1 MAVIPPDAGVHIRTQ
16 TDPGQVQALAPV
28 RGIPAG
34 LPEFQPGQAFTARIQ
49 EVLPDATYKAL
60 VAGKQLTLQLPE
72 GANPG
77 DVLELTVVDRTPRTV
92 IARRT
97 EGQATPAQ
105 VDARPYQY
113 ARISNTGQL
122 IGRLLTPEGET
133 PPPATLN
140 RGQPLVAQPP
150 GTGVELAPALQ
161 KAVSQSGLFYE
172 AHQAQWVAGERNLA
186 SLRAE
191 PQGTLPTLPR
201 PAPPGLPANTAESL
215 VAQSRAPAG
224 ASESLYIPGRAPA
237 GTTESLYV
245 PNRIQTVATEFL
257 YAPNRPLAGATGSQY
272 APSSP
277 LAGATDSL
285 YAANHPAA
293 GTAAEPPGAP
303 PQAHTTATR
312 GETVVQVRPESV
324 IRPGEPSLARADGQT
339 QTTAAGTAQ
348 ASTAPN
354 VPDAIRNIVQQQLDA
369 VATQRLAW
377 HGEVWPGQSVDWAI
391 QRDTVEDRDPGS
403 TEPGEAPPW
412 STSLRL
418 TMPRLGT
425 VDAVLQLSGNR
436 LRVRLAT
443 ASADSANDL
452 RQQTTRL
459 TTTLSEAGLEV
470 QSVEVRHEE

>member
-97 EGQATPAQ
+97 EGQPTPSQ
-105 VDARPYQY
+105 VDAKPYQY
-113 ARISNTGQL
+113 ARISDTGQL
-122 IGRLLTPEGET
+122 IGRLLTAEGKT
-133 PPPATLN
+133 PPPAALN

-191 PQGTLPTLPR
+191 PQGTLPAAPR
-201 PAPPGLPANTAESL
+201 PAPLGLPASTAESL
-215 VAQSRAPAG
+215 VAQNRAPTG
-224 ASESLYIPGRAPA
+224 A
-237 GTTESLYV
+237 TESLYV
-245 PNRIQTVATEFL
+245 PNRTPTGTTEFL
-257 YAPNRPLAGATGSQY
+257 YAPNRPFAGATGSLY
-272 APSSP
+272 ASSSP
-277 LAGATDSL
+277 FAGAAESL
-285 YAANHPAA
+285 YAPNRPPA
-293 GTAAEPPGAP
+293 GTAAEPPGAL
-303 PQAHTTATR
+303 QQSNAAAAR
-312 GETVVQVRPESV
+312 GEPVVQARPESV
-324 IRPGEPSLARADGQT
+324 VRPGEPSLARGEGQT
-339 QTTAAGTAQ
+339 QATAANAAQ
-348 ASTAPN
+348 ANTTPN

-391 QRDTVEDRDPGS
+391 QRDSIEDRDPGA
-403 TEPGEAPPW
+403 TEAGEAPRW

-443 ASADSANDL
+443 TSADAANDL
-452 RQQTTRL
+452 RQQTAGL
-459 TTTLSEAGLEV
+459 TNTLSEAGLEV
-470 QSVEVRHEE
+470 RSVEVRHEE